1 MMIPQSCARGY
12 ALWDLSVLGS
22 SVSLKDEN
30 SPLWAA
36 GRLVAFC
43 VGAHSVAG
51 LVLEERTRRSPCGL
65 LSSEAKFY

>member
-1 MMIPQSCARGY
+1 MSWYKVMMIHQSCARGR

-36 GRLVAFC
+36 GRLVMFC
-43 VGAHSVAG
+43 VG
-51 LVLEERTRRSPCGL
+51 LILW
-65 LSSEAKFY
+65 

>member
-1 MMIPQSCARGY
+1 MSWYKVMMIHQSCAPGR

-36 GRLVAFC
+36 GRLVMFC
-43 VGAHSVAG
+43 GG
-51 LVLEERTRRSPCGL
+51 LILW
-65 LSSEAKFY
+65 